1 MLCQAFL
8 FFSFILTVEGL
19 ARNRSFVFFSPEDMS
34 IVSSCEQKSS
44 NGKVYR
50 GQAI

>member
-19 ARNRSFVFFSPEDMS
+19 ARNRSFVFFSPEETFY
-34 IVSSCEQKSS
+34 IEVTLTK
-44 NGKVYR
+44 YR
-50 GQAI
+50 TLKLAL